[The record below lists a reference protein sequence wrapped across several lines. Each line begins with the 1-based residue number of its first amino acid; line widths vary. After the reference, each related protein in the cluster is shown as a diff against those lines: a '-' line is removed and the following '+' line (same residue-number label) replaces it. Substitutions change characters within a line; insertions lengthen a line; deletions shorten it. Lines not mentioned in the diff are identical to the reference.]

1 MFNKPMA
8 SLLNQGTL
16 TETERLGTV
25 DLLVLTSL
33 NIKAIFFTKRSS
45 LVKRT
50 VSDERILIRWY
61 VEINPVLLLL
71 LSYLT
76 TLSTH
81 PSS

>member
-1 MFNKPMA
+1 MA

-45 LVKRT
+45 LVKRII
-50 VSDERILIRWY
+50 SDERILIRWY